1 MRICLPLLS
10 LIFRALEKQISTGS
24 ISSPNYENPKIYGRY
39 PRQGISEAGRGGIFL
54 NIYPIPAEVP
64 VSGGNNRT

>member
-39 PRQGISEAGRGGIFL
+39 PRQGISEAGQGF
-54 NIYPIPAEVP
+54 
-64 VSGGNNRT
+64 S